1 MSARPEAEK
10 VHGGDP
16 AVPALTWAVLQAL
29 AIVQGMDEVDM
40 AELVRQNM
48 LGLIGVDS
56 RLPRLQRPAGGL

>member
-1 MSARPEAEK
+1 MPT
-10 VHGGDP
+10 
-16 AVPALTWAVLQAL
+16 LTWAVLQAL